1 MHNGRQIVNK
11 PKLSITITSL
21 DDNTITKTY
30 TKANGLTSLTIN
42 GLSNELP
49 YYGIISR
56 TGTVEITDN
65 EGWLKEQS
73 DANVLPEI
81 GIEVKIDGITLYEFV
96 ADNNISYS
104 KLDKRVTIN
113 LIDTIQNLQDKKI
126 DANLQYTN
134 TTAYNIFIDMCSILG
149 IEATI
154 NTATTNY
161 LKNILIDKV
170 IIEKDYMWNILTQ
183 FVYATRCLFYREG
196 KSYILRRVEE

>member
-1 MHNGRQIVNK
+1 MNK

-21 DDNTITKTY
+21 EDSTITKTFS
-30 TKANGLTSLTIN
+30 KANGLLSLTIN
-42 GLSNELP
+42 GVSNELP

-56 TGTVEITDN
+56 TGTIEIVDT

-73 DANVLPEI
+73 NNNVLPEI
-81 GIEVKIDGITLYEFV
+81 KIEIKLNNVTLYEFI
-96 ADNNISYS
+96 ADSKISYS
-104 KLDKRVTIN
+104 RLDKKVTIN
-113 LIDTIQNLQDKKI
+113 LIDTIQSLQDKKI

-134 TTAYNIFIDMCSILG
+134 TNAYNIFIDMCSILG

-154 NTATTNY
+154 NTETTNY

-183 FVYATRCLFYREG
+183 FVYATRCLFYKEG
-196 KSYILRRVEE
+196 KSYVLRRVEE